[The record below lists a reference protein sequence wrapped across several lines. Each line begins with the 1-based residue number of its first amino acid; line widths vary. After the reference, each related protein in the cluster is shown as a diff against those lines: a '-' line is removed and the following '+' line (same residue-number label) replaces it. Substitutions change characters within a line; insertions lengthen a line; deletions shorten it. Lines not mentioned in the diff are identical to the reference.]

1 MVIIVLAG
9 VAAAGWSRPPQQ
21 VVQTLTQTVTTTA
34 AGAGAVQTLTITVTQ
49 TPQVQN
55 ISGPLSRLKVALILP
70 IDESDFSWNYAAYAA
85 LTKLRDLYG
94 FDLSVYRQLF
104 DGTKAQPVA
113 EDLARRGYDVIFLQ
127 GIQYMDMA
135 QQIAPKYPNTLFVC
149 VDCFKIGAPNVYNIW
164 MTQEEGAFVLGIAAG
179 LLTKSNLIGLIGG
192 GRVPSI
198 WAGHEAFKA
207 GVLLVNPKAKFLEY
221 YAPLSW
227 ADVAGAKRAAESF
240 IAQGADVIFSSG
252 DGIDV
257 GTSSAAIEKGVWFTT
272 VYVDLPRVKPSP
284 NLLGSIV
291 FNWDIPFSKA
301 LMDRA
306 SGGWRG
312 GFLTASMAS
321 GIVKVSLG
329 PNVPKDVAE
338 KAMYYQN
345 LILVGL
351 IKVYFDVDP
360 STGSYVCFDKPDLAQ
375 CKPTAAKITFKP
387 GS

>member
-1 MVIIVLAG
+1 MIIVLAG
-9 VAAAGWSRPPQQ
+9 AAAAGWSRPPQQ
-21 VVQTLTQTVTTTA
+21 VVQTVTRTVTATE
-34 AGAGAVQTLTITVTQ
+34 AGPGAV
-49 TPQVQN
+49 
-55 ISGPLSRLKVALILP
+55 LSRLKVALILP
-70 IDESDFSWNYAAYAA
+70 IDESDLSWNYAAHAA

-94 FDLSVYRQLF
+94 FELAVYRQLF

-127 GIQYMDMA
+127 GIQYMEMA
-135 QQIAPKYPNTLFVC
+135 QQIAPKYPGTLFVC
-149 VDCFKIGAPNVYNIW
+149 VDCFKIGPPNVYNIW
-164 MTQEEGAFVLGIAAG
+164 MTQEEGAFVLGVAAG
-179 LLTKSNLIGLIGG
+179 LLTKSNVIGLIGG

-207 GVLLVNPKAKFLEY
+207 GVLLVNPKARFLEY

-272 VYVDLPRVKPSP
+272 VYVDLPRVKPSDK
-284 NLLGSIV
+284 LLGSMV

-301 LMDRA
+301 LVDRA
-306 SGGWRG
+306 SGDWRG

-321 GIVKVSLG
+321 GTVKVSLG
-329 PNVPKDVAE
+329 PRVPRDVAD
-338 KAMYYQN
+338 KVLYYQN
-345 LILVGL
+345 LILTGL
-351 IKVYFDVDP
+351 LKIYFDVNP
-360 STGSYVCFDKPDLAQ
+360 STGTYVCFDNPDLDQ
-375 CKPTAAKITFKP
+375 CKPTAAKITFRP